1 MAIFS
6 ASLKRKQWTL
16 GLLLV
21 SLVFIC
27 LWWMEKHTP
36 IQLQDNL
43 TSSIHADTSATAR
56 RTEPRIAGR
65 DENTAALSLTR
76 DNSSEPGLT
85 GHQKSWLIAHGYNVD
100 GPNDDDV
107 ELVVLEAN
115 TQTQNL
121 FDVMRFARALATRG
135 DTRAKAWLEKSAAL
149 GSTEALIHLAYLSA
163 MNVDGRASEQAAQE
177 AAVWLSI
184 ARTRGDPHA
193 EEFSKSLHIELNDE
207 KFKAKSALAM
217 EKIQAQRMSFGLSEF
232 ENEAFPRNDMP

>member
-1 MAIFS
+1 M
-6 ASLKRKQWTL
+6 
-16 GLLLV
+16 LLV

-27 LWWMEKHTP
+27 LWWMEEYPPT
-36 IQLQDNL
+36 QLQDNL
-43 TSSIHADTSATAR
+43 TSSIHADTSATAH

-65 DENTAALSLTR
+65 DENTAALSITR
-76 DNSSEPGLT
+76 DNSSEPQLT
-85 GHQKSWLIAHGYNVD
+85 RHQKAWLIAHGYNVD
-100 GPNDDDV
+100 GSNDDDV

-135 DTRAKAWLEKSAAL
+135 DTRANAWLEKSAAL
-149 GSTEALIHLAYLSA
+149 GSTEALIHLAHLSA
-163 MNVDGRASEQAAQE
+163 MNVDGRTSEQATQE

-193 EEFSKSLHIELNDE
+193 EQFAKSLNIELNDE
-207 KFKAKSALAM
+207 KLKGKSTQAM
-217 EKIQAQRMSFGLSEF
+217 EKIQAQRMIFGLAEF